1 MSYTMP
7 TDAEMIRDYK
17 AAIAQLTI
25 EHKKAVTPTAKR
37 QITALIKRYQKSL
50 ARLQNNHQ

>member
-1 MSYTMP
+1 MP